1 MKNLRRI
8 FIFSLVVG
16 ILLMSISAFGS
27 TSAKIP
33 FSTDVKDI
41 KIVYIGKSI
50 THLFWQIAMAGAK
63 VAAGQ
68 LGVNIVCHS
77 PAAGV
82 AGFVEQV
89 AMFDISIG
97 TNPDAVILG
106 PLTADSLVPG
116 IEKVFKEGTKVII
129 IDSSL
134 NTDNYDTF
142 VASDNVAAGKSLAKT
157 FVDLIKEKFG
167 KAEGEI
173 AYITEDAGVGC
184 ILERDQGFLEG
195 LKEYGP
201 DLKIV
206 AHQYGQSSVVVAMQV
221 FQDIF
226 TAHPNLVGVFAD
238 SEPMGTGLMRAI
250 DVAGLSGKLVA
261 VTFDFSEALIDALS
275 KDIIQA
281 LLVQKPW
288 NIGYFSVFYA
298 VAAIEGV
305 YIPRFVNPGA
315 TVITRANMNSPEA
328 QASLDPLGFY
338 KDLIEKYK

>member
-1 MKNLRRI
+1 MKNMRRI
-8 FIFSLVVG
+8 FILFLMVVILVMG
-16 ILLMSISAFGS
+16 ISTFGS
-27 TSAKIP
+27 AIEKLP
-33 FSTDVKDI
+33 CSTDVKDI

-50 THLFWQIAMAGAK
+50 TYLFWQTAMAGAK

-77 PAAGV
+77 PAAG
-82 AGFVEQV
+82 AAFTEQV
-89 AMFDISIG
+89 AIFDTAIG

-116 IEKVFKEGTKVII
+116 IEKVVKEGIKVII
-129 IDSSL
+129 IDSSV
-134 NTDNYDTF
+134 NTDSYSTF

-157 FVDLIKEKFG
+157 FVELIKEKYG

-184 ILERDQGFLEG
+184 IEERDQGFLEG

-238 SEPMGTGLMRAI
+238 SEPMGTGLIRAI

-261 VTFDFSEALIDALS
+261 VSFDFSEALIDALS
-275 KDIIQA
+275 KDTIQA

-298 VAAIEGV
+298 VNAIEGV
-305 YIPRFVNPGA
+305 YVPRFVNPGA
-315 TVITRANMNSPEA
+315 TVITRANMNSPEG